1 LDDVVPTIPDM
12 NVTLPKIAEPTA
24 ITGVK
29 WIPLKFFS
37 DPRGWLVELFR
48 NDLIDP
54 AFQPVMAYVSQTKPG
69 VARGPHEHADQA
81 DYFCFFGPSTFR
93 VYLWDARPDSPTYK
107 SKEVRDA
114 GENSP
119 YALIVPAGV
128 VHAYRNVGDKDG
140 LVFNAANRLYGGW
153 LKQDPVD
160 EIRHEKDPNTPYVL
174 D

>member
-1 LDDVVPTIPDM
+1 MKVD
-12 NVTLPKIAEPTA
+12 LPKFAEPSP
-24 ITGVK
+24 IHDIK
-29 WIPLKFFS
+29 WVPLKFFH

-54 AFQPVMAYVSQTKPG
+54 AFRPEMAYVSMTRPG
-69 VARGPHEHADQA
+69 VARGPHEHREQA
-81 DYFCFFGPSTFR
+81 DYFCFVGPSTFR
-93 VYLWDARPDSPTYK
+93 VYLWDARPHSPTVGQK
-107 SKEVRDA
+107 QVRDV
-114 GENSP
+114 GEDSP

-140 LVFNAANRLYGGW
+140 WVFNGANRLYGGW

-160 EIRHEKDPNTPYVL
+160 EIRHEADAGSAYKL